1 LCVHNTT
8 LVHKCPPH
16 IHLFKDQYCCEFY
29 NHAHSLFDVASRF
42 QSRVNR
48 EHGHGHF
55 GIDKGT
61 VTIEPFNCSHHHRN
75 ISQIHEKFCVSD
87 ITVPANDIIHIREY
101 LHVPAHFNW
110 STVSFASSISNQNSI
125 LNSGGALH
133 VTLPTGTEPNPYRI
147 TLSDAHGVIGVV
159 TVHVVTHGHVTA
171 ACHAVASGH
180 AVDVVFKVKPGTKFH
195 IGLAG
200 AVLGLSPDEIREC
213 SAAKKATLK
222 PDEACI
228 EFIAPTNS
236 PKRQAGN
243 GNTPQQN
250 ANNFLDAL
258 NNGLFD
264 SAGAVPDSGVIS
276 DPSAPAHSGAPH
288 GVPAPHHP
296 TAPHAPTHQQPG
308 QSNAPGAVHHGGLSS
323 GAIAAIVFVSVF
335 LCVAI
340 IVIIA
345 VAIVVK
351 RRDRQHLDHF

>member
-1 LCVHNTT
+1 
-8 LVHKCPPH
+8 
-16 IHLFKDQYCCEFY
+16 
-29 NHAHSLFDVASRF
+29 
-42 QSRVNR
+42 
-48 EHGHGHF
+48 
-55 GIDKGT
+55 
-61 VTIEPFNCSHHHRN
+61 
-75 ISQIHEKFCVSD
+75 
-87 ITVPANDIIHIREY
+87 
-101 LHVPAHFNW
+101 
-110 STVSFASSISNQNSI
+110 
-125 LNSGGALH
+125 LNSGAAIKILS
-133 VTLPTGTEPNPYRI
+133 PTGPEPNPYRI

-159 TVHVVTHGHVTA
+159 TVHVVDHGHVTPP
-171 ACHAVASGH
+171 CHAVSSPKS
-180 AVDVVFKVKPGTKFH
+180 VDVVFKVKPGTKFH

-228 EFIAPTNS
+228 EFVSAPQGK
-236 PKRQAGN
+236 KRQAPDA
-243 GNTPQQN
+243 NTPQQN

-288 GVPAPHHP
+288 GVPAPHQP

-308 QSNAPGAVHHGGLSS
+308 HTNAPGAIHHGGLSS

-335 LCVAI
+335 LCVAV